1 MILKKINRNGL
12 SQMVLWLSKRWAQL
26 ELGPSCL
33 ALPEAKYSPRIYFWE
48 RFSSCITVG
57 LLAAIF
63 VLHQTESMHAKIWKD
78 NFHAILETFKF
89 RVAKRNLISKV
100 KRTFPIIFAKS
111 PNWTLPKWFNYGKFY
126 ILEFFIISKAAFLLI
141 SKTESC
147 TVFVLDASGNY

>member
-1 MILKKINRNGL
+1 MILKKNNRNGL
-12 SQMVLWLSKRWAQL
+12 SPKVLWLSKRWAQL

-100 KRTFPIIFAKS
+100 KKRFLSFSQSLQTERYVNDLVLKCRIFHNFESCIFAHFENRKLYS
-111 PNWTLPKWFNYGKFY
+111 VCSWRLWKLLT
-126 ILEFFIISKAAFLLI
+126 II
-141 SKTESC
+141 
-147 TVFVLDASGNY
+147 